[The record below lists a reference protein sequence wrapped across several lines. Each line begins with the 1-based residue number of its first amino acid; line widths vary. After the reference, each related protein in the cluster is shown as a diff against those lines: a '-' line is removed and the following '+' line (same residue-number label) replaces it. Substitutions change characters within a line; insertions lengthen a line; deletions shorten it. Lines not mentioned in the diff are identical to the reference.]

1 VQGHHFY
8 GLKKKTL
15 LIIAGK
21 KKKRQWANVDMDY
34 GERKKMG
41 TGEGT
46 RTHLCHLAY
55 GSVGEGM
62 ILLCAMG

>member
-34 GERKKMG
+34 GEKKWAQERG
-41 TGEGT
+41 PEHIYAT
-46 RTHLCHLAY
+46 
-55 GSVGEGM
+55 
-62 ILLCAMG
+62 